1 MEVVDDVMTKAVSK
15 PISEIVPE
23 PNRMLACLYKEYS
36 YVLIYSAKPWITPN
50 MASATIDPLSFSYQ
64 IFMMTSCQNFWNG
77 NEFDLI
83 YLDFEKAFY
92 KVEHN
97 VVFQEMSNIGI
108 MGVVRGGGRGVRRNN
123 F

>member
-1 MEVVDDVMTKAVSK
+1 
-15 PISEIVPE
+15 
-23 PNRMLACLYKEYS
+23 
-36 YVLIYSAKPWITPN
+36 

-92 KVEHN
+92 KVEHDI
-97 VVFQEMSNIGI
+97 VFQEMNNIGI
-108 MGVVRGGGRGVRRNN
+108 RGVVRGGGGGLGGINYDIKFYQHQFLYLIFNSNRKTH
-123 F
+123 